1 MDKRLRRAA
10 WLAPVLAFAAWRI
23 LTLAVADHHA
33 TDDPARA
40 LRWRPDHPEALLNA
54 AEQALKAPPDLDRA
68 DHLARRAA
76 AANPL
81 DGRAFRTLGEVADQ
95 RGDRA
100 AAARLYATAVRH
112 SPRDLPSLAWLVAY
126 HFDQGDTASGL
137 GYVDAL
143 LRVAPTFINEMS
155 TTLIAA
161 FDSSAGALPL
171 AGVLAGHPP
180 WRGTFLGRLARD
192 GQSTDTMSALFEQL
206 AVAPGGLDPTERRA
220 YVERLV
226 RDRRWS
232 QARRAWSAG
241 LPFVAAA
248 DEGVFD
254 GQFELP
260 ASGDGF
266 GWRFDRV
273 AGASVD
279 LLGGPGVG
287 GKRALYVSFQN
298 RRVRFA
304 HVRQLLTLAP
314 GRYRLSARYRLDG
327 LRNERGLA
335 WVVQCAEG
343 QPPERLGTSRL
354 LVGSS
359 PWSTLDFDFDV
370 PAQGC
375 GAQWLR
381 LELAARIAAETQVGG
396 RAWFDDIAVQAIA
409 AALPDAQPPAPK

>member
-1 MDKRLRRAA
+1 MATPLRRAA
-10 WLAPVLAFAAWRI
+10 WLAPVLVFAVWRI
-23 LTLAVADHHA
+23 VTFAVADHYA
-33 TDDPARA
+33 QDDPTRA

-54 AEQALKAPPDLDRA
+54 AEQALAPPADLDWA
-68 DHLARRAA
+68 ESLARRAA
-76 AANPL
+76 SANPL
-81 DGRAFRTLGEVADQ
+81 DGRAFRTLGEIAGQ
-95 RGDRA
+95 RGDDA
-100 AAARLYATAVRH
+100 AAARMYALAVRH
-112 SPRDLPSLAWLVAY
+112 SPRDLPSLAWLVKY
-126 HFDQGDTASGL
+126 HFAQGDAASGL

-143 LRVAPTFINEMS
+143 LRVAPNFVDEMS

-161 FDSSAGALPL
+161 FDNSAGALPL
-171 AGVLAGHPP
+171 AGVLASRPP
-180 WRGTFLGRLARD
+180 WRGAFLGRLARD
-192 GQSTDTMSALFEQL
+192 AQSADTLSALFGQL
-206 AVAPGGLDPTERRA
+206 AAAPGGLDPTERRA
-220 YVERLV
+220 WVERLV
-226 RDRRWS
+226 RDHRWQ
-232 QARRAWSAG
+232 QARLAWSAG
-241 LPFVAAA
+241 QPPAAV

-260 ASGDGF
+260 ASDDGF
-266 GWRFDRV
+266 GWRLDRV
-273 AGASVD
+273 AGASVE

-314 GRYRLSARYRLDG
+314 GHYRLSARYRLDG

-343 QPPERLGTSRL
+343 QPPARLGSSRL

-359 PWSTLDFDFDV
+359 PWSTLEFDFDV

-381 LELAARIAAETQVGG
+381 LELAARIPAEMQVGG
-396 RAWFDDIAVQAIA
+396 RAWFDDIAVRAVTA
-409 AALPDAQPPAPK
+409 TPPDAPLPDQH